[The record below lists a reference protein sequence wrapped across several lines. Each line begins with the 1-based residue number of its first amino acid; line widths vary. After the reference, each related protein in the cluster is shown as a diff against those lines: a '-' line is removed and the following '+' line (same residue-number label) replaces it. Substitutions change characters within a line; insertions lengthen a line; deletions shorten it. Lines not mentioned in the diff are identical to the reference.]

1 MTDAGLW
8 QRLQMSLGENPNNW
22 GAGLGMAAQ
31 AVNPQG
37 ISGQLGGVGAALNQ
51 GALMDKRLKQQE
63 AERKALLAA
72 LMGGRGGQGGQA
84 TTLAGV
90 PSSGAVGE
98 AGPQARFPG
107 QPGSKLSDSTW
118 PIWR

>member
-8 QRLQMSLGENPNNW
+8 QRLQMSLGDNPNNW

-72 LMGGRGGQGGQA
+72 LMGRQGGQA

-107 QPGSKLSDSTW
+107 QSGSKLSDSTW
-118 PIWR
+118 SIWR

>member
-1 MTDAGLW
+1 MTDIGWW
-8 QRLQMSLGENPNNW
+8 QRLQTSLGENPNNW

-37 ISGQLGGVGAALNQ
+37 LSGQLGGVGTALNQ

-63 AERKALLAA
+63 AERRALIAAFLA
-72 LMGGRGGQGGQA
+72 REGQA
-84 TTLAGV
+84 TLGGGSPV
-90 PSSGAVGE
+90 GSSGTVGE
-98 AGPQARFPG
+98 AVPTQRFLG